1 MCLRFVFLLITRAVA
16 GLQLSRRE
24 EAWMTAEILM
34 LRHQLAVLQ
43 RRQPRPCGA
52 ENLCEQAIL
61 VNHAAGAVTA
71 LDAELIQIGD
81 AVG

>member
-1 MCLRFVFLLITRAVA
+1 MEAISDGPHQCRSSPLA
-16 GLQLSRRE
+16 GGEVSSS
-24 EAWMTAEILM
+24 
-34 LRHQLAVLQ
+34 VK
-43 RRQPRPCGA
+43 PPVGA